1 MAKRRDREAE
11 DAAREIAIA
20 FVRAQT
26 RTEPRCES
34 VAGRDASWKFRFR
47 IPTAL
52 GEVID
57 PSHWIVEVD
66 LSTRTARFFDV
77 L

>member
-1 MAKRRDREAE
+1 MGKRRDREAE
-11 DAAREIAIA
+11 DAARELAIA
-20 FVRAQT
+20 FVRSQT

-34 VAGRDASWKFRFR
+34 AAGRDTLWKFRFR
-47 IPTAL
+47 IRTVP

-66 LSTRTARFFDV
+66 LSSRTARFFDV